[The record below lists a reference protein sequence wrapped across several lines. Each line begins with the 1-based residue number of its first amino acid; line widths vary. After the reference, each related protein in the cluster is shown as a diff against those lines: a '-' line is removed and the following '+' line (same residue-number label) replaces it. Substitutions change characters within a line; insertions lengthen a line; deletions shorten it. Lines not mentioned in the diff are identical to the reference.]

1 MKNLFRLTTALL
13 FATCQALPAGAQEMK
28 KKEPPAPLP
37 SPTEALVGAWNYE
50 NGKVLKMAEDFAEA
64 QYDMKPHPSQ
74 RSFAEQ
80 LLHVAGANAFVASLL
95 TGKPGAQESDF
106 ARDKYKTK
114 AEVVAVLKKS
124 IDDGAAAIRAKGD
137 AGLAVPFVSPW
148 GNYLTR
154 PSDFTMGMV
163 AHTGEHYGQLV
174 VYYRVAGLVPPESR
188 PR

>member
-13 FATCQALPAGAQEMK
+13 FVTALTLPAVAEEAK

-80 LLHVAGANAFVASLL
+80 LLHVAGANMFIANLL
-95 TGKPGAQESDF
+95 QGKPGGETDL

-114 AEVVAVLKKS
+114 AEVVAALKKS
-124 IDDGAAAIRAKGD
+124 IEDGAAAMRAKGD
-137 AGLAVPFVSPW
+137 AGLASAIVAPW
-148 GNYLTR
+148 GNYMTR
-154 PSDFTMGMV
+154 LSDLTMGMV
-163 AHTGEHYGQLV
+163 VHSGEHYGQLV
-174 VYYRVAGLVPPESR
+174 VYYRVSGLIPPESR